1 MKAILLAGAALVTLA
16 APLHAQSTIIERRV
30 IETPAPP
37 ATVGPLDDAQD
48 MTGSVDIDPDQEV
61 VIRRRVIEEQPAPAT
76 IEIPR
81 GQVTIGSAVPRDI
94 PLRPMSRFGSQTLA
108 HLAYFVS
115 PDRKIVVVE
124 PQTRRVVKII
134 EGQ

>member
-1 MKAILLAGAALVTLA
+1 MKAIPLAAAALLTLA
-16 APLHAQSTIIERRV
+16 APAFAQSAIIERRV

-37 ATVGPLDDAQD
+37 SDLAPPDEDLTGTVE
-48 MTGSVDIDPDQEV
+48 IDPDQEV
-61 VIRRRVIEEQPAPAT
+61 IIRRRVIEEQPAPSV

-94 PLRPMSRFGSQTLA
+94 PLRPMNRFGSQGLA
-108 HLAYFVS
+108 NLAYFVS

-134 EGQ
+134 QSQ